1 MKKFAIEQQQQL
13 KLAVKINTTDKNHT
27 YPVHVVHDVLAA
39 DVGDG
44 QVAGHEVHGG
54 VGPVGVAVHTAAV
67 ELSYLYFYF
76 LMREL
81 CFSAVF

>member
-13 KLAVKINTTDKNHT
+13 KLAVKINTTDKNP

-44 QVAGHEVHGG
+44 EVAGHEVHRG
-54 VGPVGVAVHTAAV
+54 VGPVGVAVHAAAV
-67 ELSYLYFYF
+67 ELLYFF
-76 LMREL
+76 I
-81 CFSAVF
+81 F